1 MPSKSEKQRK
11 FFGAVMGAKKGK
23 GKVKGAAKKV
33 AKEMP
38 EKEIKKF
45 LKKEQYDD
53 IVNAYLKTYLIE
65 SPVVEYVEAEEGKY
79 ADYEQALK
87 MITMTMFGGNE
98 EEAKAYLDK
107 HPEAIN
113 DILGYDADM
122 RSGAEDEEITGDEE
136 DVTSQ
141 EQPTQPEE
149 DYEEECEHAAQGCM
163 CGGCPACEANKEK
176 ASGGEAPILKFYG
189 FSK

>member
-53 IVNAYLKTYLIE
+53 IVNAYLKTYIIE
-65 SPVVEYVEAEEGKY
+65 SPVVEYAEAEEGKY

-87 MITMTMFGGNE
+87 MVTMTMFGGNE
-98 EEAKAYLDK
+98 EEAKAYLDQ

-113 DILGYDADM
+113 DILGYDADV
-122 RSGAEDEEITGDEE
+122 RSGASENEETTPTG
-136 DVTSQ
+136 
-141 EQPTQPEE
+141 
-149 DYEEECEHAAQGCM
+149 EEECESATQGCK
-163 CGGCPACEANKEK
+163 CGGCPACQANKEQ
-176 ASGGEAPILKFYG
+176 AEGGEAPILKFYG

>member
-98 EEAKAYLDK
+98 EEAKAYLDQ